1 MSYWPFSSFFT
12 VCLLIAVVFNWTTD
26 IAANA
31 KLKLD
36 PNRSFY
42 FPWSL
47 LLAGFGAF
55 GDLLLCVFH
64 FVQLYRSLAEP
75 SHHPSREAFHPNSY
89 VQLTQIS
96 HETEVRTNGLCR
108 LDSQCKT
115 QVTEEKQLCDDIS
128 VDEEEDLDEKDGN
141 TLDSDW
147 PWNDQFC
154 S

>member
-1 MSYWPFSSFFT
+1 M
-12 VCLLIAVVFNWTTD
+12 VAVVFNWTTD

-75 SHHPSREAFHPNSY
+75 SHHPSREAFHPNSF

-115 QVTEEKQLCDDIS
+115 QVTEEKHLYDDLI
-128 VDEEEDLDEKDGN
+128 VDEEEDLDGKDGN
-141 TLDSDW
+141 TLDSD
-147 PWNDQFC
+147 
-154 S
+154 